1 MVLYSFIPYIKYE
14 NDSNLKKV
22 YDLRYDSIRVE
33 NNEDFLKIFHWYQIQ
48 INKLSHIFDIE
59 IKNIS
64 YVLHKKIY
72 FVSKQRIH
80 EYLLEDFIDPNSNGN
95 YPLILSD
102 NQNYLIFGKEIYII
116 DHS

>member
-1 MVLYSFIPYIKYE
+1 MVFYSFIPYIRGE
-14 NDSNLKKV
+14 DDVSLKKV
-22 YDLRYDSIRVE
+22 DDLDY
-33 NNEDFLKIFHWYQIQ
+33 EDFLKIFDWYKIQ

-80 EYLLEDFIDPNSNGN
+80 KYLLEDFIDPDSDGN

-102 NQNYLIFGKEIYII
+102 NQNYLIFGKEISII